1 MHDLCQSRYATAYS
15 VQHYMIQYYDV
26 INYIILCYI
35 ILHST
40 KLQYSILWYFI
51 LFYSFSLSQ
60 YSDYLI
66 LLFYFLSSLLSF
78 INSPHPIPIF
88 DLSLTFPP
96 PLMRCTQPRTE
107 IRTQTDRL
115 PHFDIAYNY
124 VYAKTYTHLAFTLYY
139 IK

>member
-1 MHDLCQSRYATAYS
+1 
-15 VQHYMIQYYDV
+15 MIQYYDV

-40 KLQYSILWYFI
+40 TLQYSILWYFM

-66 LLFYFLSSLLSF
+66 LFFYFLSSLLSF
-78 INSPHPIPIF
+78 INFPHPISIY

-96 PLMRCTQPRTE
+96 SLMRCTQPRTE
-107 IRTQTDRL
+107 IRTHTDRL

-124 VYAKTYTHLAFTLYY
+124 VYAKTYTRLAFTLYY